1 MTPTLKLLDRVRV
14 ANDYNHVKKADPD
27 PVSVDKDNKA
37 ADAVSQAADP
47 TLFNHVIR
55 VFIGALFQT
64 K

>member
-1 MTPTLKLLDRVRV
+1 MLIIRLLSFIMSELPMKKDAPDRVQ
-14 ANDYNHVKKADPD
+14 
-27 PVSVDKDNKA
+27 VDKDNKA

-47 TLFNHVIR
+47 TLFNHVIH